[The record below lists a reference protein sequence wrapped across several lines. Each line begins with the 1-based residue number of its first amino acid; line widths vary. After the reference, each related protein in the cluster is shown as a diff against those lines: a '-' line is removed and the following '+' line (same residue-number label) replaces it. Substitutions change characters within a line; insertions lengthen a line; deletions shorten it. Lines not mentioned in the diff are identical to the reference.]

1 MIETSRVLG
10 ARYARLND
18 AIRECNQFTKSLSR
32 YADVDGVHLV
42 TNAVGD
48 LVRSLYE
55 TANELSK
62 ELKARKEC
70 FAPYATQYH
79 HKMVFFEQ
87 EVSNIK
93 RRIATQS
100 NVIAQKRL
108 MLMEDNVPLDA
119 ALLAYPNYDPTP
131 DLAKI
136 EALEAEK
143 ESWVRFGRYEL
154 PEYLPT
160 TAIRENNAPA

>member
-1 MIETSRVLG
+1 MIELSKILA
-10 ARYARLND
+10 ARYERLND
-18 AIRECNQFTKSLSR
+18 VIHECNQFTKSLSR
-32 YADVDGVHLV
+32 YADVDGVPQV
-42 TNAVGD
+42 ANTVGD
-48 LVRSLYE
+48 LVRSLVE
-55 TANELSK
+55 TTHELSK
-62 ELKARKEC
+62 ELKARKAC

-79 HKMVFFEQ
+79 HKMVFFEH

-108 MLMEDNVPLDA
+108 ALMDDGVSLDA

-136 EALEAEK
+136 EELEAEK
-143 ESWVRFGRYEL
+143 ESWIRFGRYEL
-154 PEYLPT
+154 PEYLPA
-160 TAIRENNAPA
+160 TALRPTP